1 MMCFFL
7 TTMSMKVKNSIEKV
21 IKCAKWKVILLKK
34 IWEKRARDKLSFA
47 R

>member
-1 MMCFFL
+1 MVWLFS

-21 IKCAKWKVILLKK
+21 IKSAKMKSFLNKNM
-34 IWEKRARDKLSFA
+34 EKHARDKFGFA